1 MTDHALIY
9 LAILVLAA
17 PMVFVLRQLHRVT
30 KLIELLVTLLEPKRL
45 IAIERQLQD
54 HAHELKRLRTDVDQL
69 KSDPG
74 GVMPAHAGG

>member
-30 KLIELLVTLLEPKRL
+30 KLIELLVTLLEPKRM

>member
-74 GVMPAHAGG
+74 GPVAAHA